1 MGGRPITDYIN
12 MFFMAMTYGNSFL
25 FRTSLGPIADAI
37 SEDYGVTATG
47 VAFLSSAYWIAY
59 ISSQIPWGLYLQV
72 YSCQSSV
79 LISTLCSA
87 ICCFL
92 FPFTAGS
99 LAAGAVVFFINGI
112 VTGNALSVG
121 LIFAGQRFGSSYL
134 ALCGG
139 IVLIT
144 GTAHNFIGGVI
155 QANLYQKYQVWKPV
169 YWGLGCLMLCY
180 FVIFTVCL
188 LMDNKKGADGKRSI
202 SFRKQSSALS
212 NVSQSELD
220 LMEMSILQQLKKN
233 MGQTV
238 KMYLNWLLA
247 LTMFCA
253 GVVFMGVMSLWLVPY
268 LMVKFEYTRSTAAL
282 VSGLAFISSGV
293 GSIVIGIVSKK
304 VTRRKLFLFEGNAL
318 LLAFVALI
326 YIPAKSLPLPLVI
339 ILCIVSGVGFS
350 HFSPFVFTICRE
362 YNWFY
367 GNTETATAFVNM
379 GLVLSG
385 AVGQLII
392 GELLDIHWKGR
403 ADHEMDGDL
412 RVYTVE
418 DFNFAL
424 VIVPVA
430 LGIMFVTEL
439 FLRETFSKN
448 LEYEAKEKKMPKM
461 EKVKTMEDNDI
472 DVEKDGSADKDSY
485 KTNSNSQ
492 EMTSLNNESAE
503 DEDDY
508 H

>member
-1 MGGRPITDYIN
+1 
-12 MFFMAMTYGNSFL
+12 
-25 FRTSLGPIADAI
+25 
-37 SEDYGVTATG
+37 
-47 VAFLSSAYWIAY
+47 
-59 ISSQIPWGLYLQV
+59 
-72 YSCQSSV
+72 
-79 LISTLCSA
+79 
-87 ICCFL
+87 
-92 FPFTAGS
+92 
-99 LAAGAVVFFINGI
+99 
-112 VTGNALSVG
+112 
-121 LIFAGQRFGSSYL
+121 
-134 ALCGG
+134 
-139 IVLIT
+139 
-144 GTAHNFIGGVI
+144 
-155 QANLYQKYQVWKPV
+155 
-169 YWGLGCLMLCY
+169 
-180 FVIFTVCL
+180 
-188 LMDNKKGADGKRSI
+188 
-202 SFRKQSSALS
+202 
-212 NVSQSELD
+212 
-220 LMEMSILQQLKKN
+220 MEMSVLQQLKKN

-268 LMVKFEYTRSTAAL
+268 LMVKFEYSRSTAAL
-282 VSGLAFISSGV
+282 ISGLAFISSGV
-293 GSIVIGIVSKK
+293 GSIIIGIVSKK

-326 YIPAKSLPLPLVI
+326 YIPAESMPMPLVI

-385 AVGQLII
+385 AVGQMII

-403 ADHEMDGDL
+403 ADHAMDGHL
-412 RVYTVE
+412 RVYSVE
-418 DFNFAL
+418 DYNFAL

-439 FLRETFSKN
+439 LLKETFSKN
-448 LEYEAKEKKMPKM
+448 LEYEPKEKKMPKM
-461 EKVKTMEDNDI
+461 EKVKTMDDDVTVDMEDGS
-472 DVEKDGSADKDSY
+472 KGSADKDSY
-485 KTNSNSQ
+485 KTNSNSA

>member
-1 MGGRPITDYIN
+1 MG
-12 MFFMAMTYGNSFL
+12 
-25 FRTSLGPIADAI
+25 GPIADAI

-59 ISSQIPWGLYLQV
+59 IASQIPWGLYLQT
-72 YSCQSSV
+72 YTCQSSV
-79 LISTLCSA
+79 LISTFGST
-87 ICCFL
+87 ICCFI
-92 FPFTAGS
+92 FPFTKGS
-99 LAAGAVVFFINGI
+99 LAFGSVIFFINGL

-121 LIFAGQRFGSSYL
+121 LIFAGQRFGSNYV

-155 QANLYQKYQVWKPV
+155 QAHLYEKYQVWKPV
-169 YWGLGCLMLCY
+169 YFGLSALMFCY
-180 FVIFTVCL
+180 GVIFTVCL
-188 LMDNKKGADGKRSI
+188 LVETGKGADGRRSL
-202 SFRKQSSALS
+202 SFRKQSSVLS
-212 NVSQSELD
+212 NVSEAEMANMEL
-220 LMEMSILQQLKKN
+220 SVFQQLKKN
-233 MGQTV
+233 MGQTG

-268 LMVKFEYTRSTAAL
+268 LMVKFEYSRSLAAL
-282 VSGLAFISSGV
+282 VSGLAFISSGI
-293 GSIVIGIVSKK
+293 GSIVIGIISKK
-304 VTRRKLFLFEGNAL
+304 VTRRKVFLFEGNAL

-403 ADHEMDGDL
+403 ADHAIDGDL
-412 RVYTVE
+412 RVYSVE

-424 VIVPVA
+424 MIVPIS
-430 LGIMFVTEL
+430 LCIMFVSSMLLTE
-439 FLRETFSKN
+439 THGKN
-448 LEYEAKEKKMPKM
+448 LEYEPKAKKAMPKM
-461 EKVKTMEDNDI
+461 QKVKTTDI
-472 DVEKDGSADKDSY
+472 DIDIEDEAADGDKDSY
-485 KTNSNSQ
+485 GTNTANTASQ
-492 EMTSLNNESAE
+492 EEMTSLNNDSAE
-503 DEDDY
+503 DDGDY